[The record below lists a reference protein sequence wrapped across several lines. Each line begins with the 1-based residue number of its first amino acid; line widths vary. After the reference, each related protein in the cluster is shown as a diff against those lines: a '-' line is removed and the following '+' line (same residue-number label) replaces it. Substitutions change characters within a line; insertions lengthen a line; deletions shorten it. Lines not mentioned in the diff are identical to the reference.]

1 MPSLFVIRG
10 RNQGA
15 RFELTE
21 ELSSL
26 GRDGSSDLQ
35 VNDTEVSRRHAQ
47 LRRDGGHYLLSD
59 LGSSNGTYL
68 NGRRIEDEQP
78 LASGDQ
84 VQIGGTLMLYT
95 GPSQPAAGLTEQI
108 DIVGQHDA
116 SRIVRTL
123 SDEEPT
129 RPPES
134 AGPDAEAAFLAQA
147 RSNLQIM
154 VRTSLAVSH
163 TLDIDQLLQR
173 ILQLIFEWVEADRG
187 CIMLFDPETRRLAP
201 KARRNRRG
209 RSDRRKMTISQTI
222 LDYVVERGEGV
233 LTSDA
238 RQDQRW
244 DAGQSI
250 VQAGVREAICVPM
263 RGRYDVVGVIYI
275 DTLTPAERVLAEG
288 HVDKFN
294 EEHLKLMIAIAHQA
308 ALAVEDTTY
317 YSAMVQ
323 AERMAA
329 IGQTIATLSHHVKN
343 ILQGVRGASYL
354 IEEGL
359 KQHNEEV
366 VRKGWKMVE
375 RNQEK
380 IYNLVMD
387 MLSFSKE
394 REPDLAPA
402 SLNEVVADVVELMQ
416 QRALEAKVELVEQLD
431 PSLPTATFDAEG
443 LHRAVL
449 NIVTNAIDAC
459 EGIEGASVSV
469 STGYDAERGR
479 LLAIVADNGTGIAA
493 DDLDK
498 LFTMFFSRKGGRG
511 TGLGLAVS
519 HKIVREHGGEIRV
532 TSQPGAGSRFVLE
545 IPAGLSPS
553 TPALSQT
560 ISLAGPPEPPAE
572 TF

>member
-1 MPSLFVIRG
+1 LPSLFVIRG

-21 ELSSL
+21 ESSCL
-26 GRDGSSDLQ
+26 GRDASASDLQ

-47 LRRDGGHYLLSD
+47 LRRDGGHYLISD
-59 LGSSNGTYL
+59 LGSSNGTFL

-95 GPSQPAAGLTEQI
+95 GPSQPSSGGLTEQI

-209 RSDRRKMTISQTI
+209 RDRRKMTISQTI
-222 LDYVVERGEGV
+222 LDFVVERGEGV

-275 DTLTPAERVLAEG
+275 DTLTPAERVLAGG
-288 HVDKFN
+288 HVDKFT

-402 SLNEVVADVVELMQ
+402 SLNEVAADVVELMQ
-416 QRALEAKVELVEQLD
+416 SRAREAHVELIEQLD
-431 PSLPTATFDAEG
+431 ASLPTATFDADG

-459 EGIEGASVSV
+459 EGIEQARVTV
-469 STGYDAERGR
+469 STGYDAERG
-479 LLAIVADNGTGIAA
+479 LLQAIVADNGTGIAA
-493 DDLDK
+493 EDLDK
-498 LFTMFFSRKGGRG
+498 LFTMFFSRKSGRG

-519 HKIVREHGGEIRV
+519 HKIVREHGGDIRV
-532 TSQPGAGSRFVLE
+532 TSQAGAGSRFVLE
-545 IPAGLSPS
+545 IPASLSAPQ
-553 TPALSQT
+553 PAFSQT
-560 ISLAGPPEPPAE
+560 LVGRPEPPTEA
-572 TF
+572 F